1 MLRYQEVRGDKRKF
15 LALTSLTDKEF
26 KDLLP
31 YFAEAYAEV
40 YEGSKTLAGKKRKRA
55 VGGGRKSVLEEIEQK
70 LLFILVYQKDYPL
83 QVIMAEL
90 FGLSQS
96 SVNDWIHRLL
106 PILGAALDKMELM
119 PERQG
124 KTFAKTEQ
132 KKAEKAKYIIDA
144 TERRRQRPKDQAK
157 QTLHYRGKKKAH
169 SDKNVL
175 IVQATSKRVCYLSP
189 TYPGKTHDKK
199 VADQEKIRYPKAATL
214 HKDTGF
220 QGYEPKRIQSYQP
233 KKILPA
239 KT

>member
-1 MLRYQEVRGDKRKF
+1 MLQYEEVRRDKGKF

-31 YFAEAYAEV
+31 YFAQAYAEV
-40 YEGSKTLAGKKRKRA
+40 YEGNKTFSGKKRKRA
-55 VGGGRKSVLEEIEQK
+55 VGGGRKSVVEEIEQK

-96 SVNDWIHRLL
+96 SVNGWIHRLL
-106 PILGAALDKMELM
+106 PVLGQALDKMDLM

-124 KTFAKTEQ
+124 TAFAKTEQ
-132 KKAEKAKYIIDA
+132 KKAEKAKYIIDG
-144 TERRRQRPKDQAK
+144 TERRRQRPKDPEKQA
-157 QTLHYRGKKKAH
+157 LHYSGKKKAH

-199 VADQEKIRYPKAATL
+199 VADQAKIRYPKTATL

-220 QGYEPKRIQSYQP
+220 QGYEPKLKQSYQP
-233 KKILPA
+233 KKTLQV

>member
-1 MLRYQEVRGDKRKF
+1 MLRYEEVRRDKRKF

-26 KDLLP
+26 KDVLP
-31 YFAEAYAEV
+31 HFAQAYAEV
-40 YEGSKTLAGKKRKRA
+40 YENNRTLAGKKRKRA
-55 VGGGRKSVLEEIEQK
+55 VGGGRKSVLDETEQK

-83 QVIMAEL
+83 QVILAEL
-90 FGLSQS
+90 FGMSQA
-96 SVNDWIHRLL
+96 SVNEWIHRLL
-106 PILGAALDKMELM
+106 PVLGAALDKMGLM

-124 KTFAKTEQ
+124 KNFAKTEQ
-132 KKAEKAKYIIDA
+132 KQAQKPKYIIDG
-144 TERRRQRPKDQAK
+144 TERRRQRPQDQVEQA
-157 QTLHYRGKKKAH
+157 LHYSGKKKIH

-199 VADQEKIRYPKAATL
+199 VADQEKIRYPKEATL

-220 QGYEPKRIQSYQP
+220 QGYEPKLKQSYQP
-233 KKILPA
+233 KKILSA